1 MKTQDPTRTQNSR
14 RTQDP
19 RRAQDLM
26 RTQQSYEDTGP
37 YEGSEF
43 FDDPGK
49 TQELFSLVCLIWWN
63 LQTKVDLYYVYTRA
77 NYYGF
82 KINLDLL

>member
-43 FDDPGK
+43 FDDQGK
-49 TQELFSLVCLIWWN
+49 TQELDFHKMCLIWWN
-63 LQTKVDLYYVYTRA
+63 LQLKADLFIIVESRMH
-77 NYYGF
+77 F
-82 KINLDLL
+82 L

>member
-1 MKTQDPTRTQNSR
+1 MKTQDPTRTQNS
-14 RTQDP
+14 

-49 TQELFSLVCLIWWN
+49 TQELDFHKMCLIWWN
-63 LQTKVDLYYVYTRA
+63 LQLKADLFIIVESRMH
-77 NYYGF
+77 F
-82 KINLDLL
+82 L